1 MLDKVVS
8 SRKVAAASLKASKL
22 ESAAGVIERG
32 VEETLTYVL
41 FPPEHWR
48 RICTNNSIERLNRQI
63 ERRTHAVGKLAARCK
78 YVAEGGWGSRRYLDT
93 DLLNGW
99 DNREVLKK
107 QQG

>member
-1 MLDKVVS
+1 ML
-8 SRKVAAASLKASKL
+8 RASKL
-22 ESAAGVIERG
+22 ESATGVIESG
-32 VEETLTYVL
+32 VEETLSCAL

-48 RICTNNSIERLNRQI
+48 RIRTNNGIERLSRQI
-63 ERRTHAVGKLAARCK
+63 KRRTHAAMMLAAGRCK
-78 YVAEGGWGSRRYLDT
+78 YVAEGGWGPRRYLDT